1 MSEAD
6 DRAVLATLARLKRV
20 REMRSQLARV
30 AAARQQGVAAQSRR
44 TLDAAHAR
52 LAQHV
57 AAKAAVQT
65 RLADDARE
73 ARALQNAAADTR
85 TFDWHIGT
93 ANHSVRE
100 AASVHR
106 GHEAELADLQ
116 RAARKAKA
124 AEDKLD
130 KAGEKALQ
138 ARAARVEREAD
149 DLADDVAMRRFATAG
164 AWAKE
169 MGGDA
174 DAALAAVF
182 DAEMAGEAAAG
193 DPSDGAGH
201 ANVPVT
207 VTAQGR
213 GDDIDTGGAGQHA
226 AGVAWSGGERVA
238 AGEPGRRDRAEG
250 RRARAVASDELPPAP
265 AAERRC

>member
-20 REMRSQLARV
+20 REMRSQLAKI
-30 AAARQQGVAAQSRR
+30 AAARQQGIAAQSRR
-44 TLDAAHAR
+44 ALDAAHAR

-65 RLADDARE
+65 RLAGDARE

-100 AASVHR
+100 AADMHR
-106 GHEAELADLQ
+106 GHEAELAGLQ

-130 KAGEKALQ
+130 KAGEKALH
-138 ARAARVEREAD
+138 ARAARIEREAD
-149 DLADDVAMRRFATAG
+149 DVADAHAVTRFA
-164 AWAKE
+164 
-169 MGGDA
+169 MGGLSA
-174 DAALAAVF
+174 SGL
-182 DAEMAGEAAAG
+182 
-193 DPSDGAGH
+193 
-201 ANVPVT
+201 
-207 VTAQGR
+207 
-213 GDDIDTGGAGQHA
+213 DDT
-226 AGVAWSGGERVA
+226 
-238 AGEPGRRDRAEG
+238 
-250 RRARAVASDELPPAP
+250 PPFAP
-265 AAERRC
+265 ERRC

>member
-20 REMRSQLARV
+20 REMRSQLAKI
-30 AAARQQGVAAQSRR
+30 AAARQQGIAAQSRR
-44 TLDAAHAR
+44 ALDAAHAR

-65 RLADDARE
+65 RLAGDARE

-100 AASVHR
+100 AAAVHR
-106 GHEAELADLQ
+106 GHEAELAGLQ

-130 KAGEKALQ
+130 KAGEKALH
-138 ARAARVEREAD
+138 ACAARIEREAD
-149 DLADDVAMRRFATAG
+149 DVADAHAVTRFA
-164 AWAKE
+164 
-169 MGGDA
+169 MGG
-174 DAALAAVF
+174 LS
-182 DAEMAGEAAAG
+182 AGG
-193 DPSDGAGH
+193 L
-201 ANVPVT
+201 
-207 VTAQGR
+207 
-213 GDDIDTGGAGQHA
+213 DDT
-226 AGVAWSGGERVA
+226 
-238 AGEPGRRDRAEG
+238 
-250 RRARAVASDELPPAP
+250 PPFAP
-265 AAERRC
+265 ERRC

>member
-6 DRAVLATLARLKRV
+6 DRLVLATLARLKRV
-20 REMRSQLARV
+20 REMRSQIARV
-30 AAARQQGVAAQSRR
+30 AAARQQGIAAQSRR
-44 TLDAAHAR
+44 ALDAAHAQ
-52 LAQHV
+52 LAQQV
-57 AAKAAVQT
+57 AAKAAIQT
-65 RLADDARE
+65 RLADDVRE

-85 TFDWHIGT
+85 TFDRHIGV
-93 ANHSVRE
+93 AHASVSE
-100 AASVHR
+100 AAHVHR
-106 GHEAELADLQ
+106 DHEATLADLQ

-149 DLADDVAMRRFATAG
+149 DVADDVAMRRFATAG
-164 AWAKE
+164 AWAKG

-182 DAEMAGEAAAG
+182 DVEMAGEAAAG

-207 VTAQGR
+207 AQGR
-213 GDDIDTGGAGQHA
+213 GDDVDTGGAGQHA
-226 AGVAWSGGERVA
+226 AGVAWSGGERIA
-238 AGEPGRRDRAEG
+238 AGEPGRRDHAEG